1 VSPAPRGNVR
11 LRGAEADTFAP
22 SIPYDVFYTR
32 LASGPDGFRQGDH
45 ATILGPTKSG
55 KTTLALD
62 VVEIRTYVLGIFT
75 KPEDPILGELAG
87 RGWRTT
93 KKLDIQVQDG
103 IVADRRIAFH
113 PVTTSGTIRE
123 KEQRQAVRVREAFDY
138 VFNAGRW
145 CVFADEG
152 VWLTQHLG
160 LAREL
165 QAFWYQGRTS
175 DISLVLLAQRPAWVP
190 RAAYSQA
197 EHVFFFHTAD
207 RDDQKRFA
215 DLGGGVDT
223 DAVRALVAGL
233 ERHEFLYVAPHEGTL
248 LRSRVDLDMS
258 RAIGARPPHHPVGH
272 PGEQRV
278 GLEV

>member
-1 VSPAPRGNVR
+1 VPLARNVR
-11 LRGAEADTFAP
+11 LSGAEAEPYAPETDYATFY
-22 SIPYDVFYTR
+22 SR
-32 LASGPDGFRQGDH
+32 LAAGPDGFKQGDH
-45 ATILGPTKSG
+45 VTILGPTKSG

-62 VVEIRTYVLGIFT
+62 VVEIRDYVLGVFT
-75 KPEDPILGELAG
+75 KPDDPILDELAG

-103 IVADRRIAFH
+103 VVVDRRVAFH
-113 PVTTSGTIRE
+113 PVFRSGTIRE
-123 KEQRQAVRVREAFDY
+123 KEVRQAVACRAAFDY
-138 VFNAGRW
+138 VFDVGKW
-145 CVFADEG
+145 CVFVDEG
-152 VWLTQHLG
+152 VWMTQHLG

-233 ERHEFLYVAPHEGTL
+233 ERHQFLYVAPHEGTL
-248 LRSRVDLDMS
+248 LRATVEL
-258 RAIGARPPHHPVGH
+258 GAAQRLQGPSHTAPHHPVA
-272 PGEQRV
+272 
-278 GLEV
+278 

>member
-1 VSPAPRGNVR
+1 MRNPKIVGP
-11 LRGAEADTFAP
+11 EADGWAP
-22 SIPYDVFYTR
+22 ALPYDVFYSR
-32 LASGPDGFRQGDH
+32 LAAGPDGFKQGDH
-45 ATILGPTKSG
+45 VTILGPTKSG

-62 VVEIRTYVLGIFT
+62 VVEIRSYVLGVFT
-75 KPEDPILGELAG
+75 KPQDPILDELAG

-103 IVADRRIAFH
+103 VVMDRRVAFH
-113 PVTTSGTIRE
+113 PVYRSGTIRE
-123 KEQRQAVRVREAFDY
+123 KEQRQAVAVQGAFDY
-138 VFNAGRW
+138 VFDAGGW

-207 RDDQKRFA
+207 REDQKRFA

-223 DAVRALVAGL
+223 DAVRGLVAGL
-233 ERHEFLYVAPHEGTL
+233 SRHEFLYVAPHEGTL
-248 LRSRVDLDMS
+248 LRSTVQLGH
-258 RAIGARPPHHPVGH
+258 ATEHAPKATQPVE
-272 PGEQRV
+272 PVQ
-278 GLEV
+278 

>member
-1 VSPAPRGNVR
+1 VSRARVQSLSGPEAEQWAPQ
-11 LRGAEADTFAP
+11 
-22 SIPYDVFYTR
+22 IPYEVFYSR
-32 LASGPDGFRQGDH
+32 LAAGPDGFKQGDH
-45 ATILGPTKSG
+45 VTILGPTKGG

-62 VVEIRTYVLGIFT
+62 VVEIRNYVLGIFT
-75 KPEDPILGELAG
+75 KPQDPILDELAG

-93 KKLDIQVQDG
+93 KQLDIQVQDG
-103 IVADRRIAFH
+103 VVVDRRVAFH
-113 PVTTSGTIRE
+113 PVYRSGTIRD
-123 KEQRQAVRVREAFDY
+123 KEARQSVAVRRAFDY
-138 VFNAGRW
+138 VFDAGGW

-233 ERHEFLYVAPHEGTL
+233 QRFEFLYVAPHEGTL
-248 LRSRVDLDMS
+248 LRSKVELGMATRGQP
-258 RAIGARPPHHPVGH
+258 IRPPHHPV
-272 PGEQRV
+272 
-278 GLEV
+278 

>member
-1 VSPAPRGNVR
+1 MARNPRIT
-11 LRGAEADTFAP
+11 GAEAESFA
-22 SIPYDVFYTR
+22 SEVPYDAFYSR
-32 LASGPDGFRQGDH
+32 LAAGPDGFRQGDH
-45 ATILGPTKSG
+45 VTILGPTGCG

-75 KPEDPILGELAG
+75 KPRDPLLDELAG

-103 IVADRRIAFH
+103 VVVDRRLAFH
-113 PVTTSGTIRE
+113 PVFSSGTIRE
-123 KEQRQAVRVREAFDY
+123 KEVRQAEAVRSAFDY
-138 VFNAGRW
+138 VFDAGSW

-160 LAREL
+160 LAREM

-175 DISLVLLAQRPAWVP
+175 DISLVLLAQRPAWIP
-190 RAAYSQA
+190 KAAYSQA

-223 DAVRALVAGL
+223 DAVRGIVAGL
-233 ERHEFLYVAPHEGTL
+233 DDHQFLYVAPHSGTL
-248 LRSRVDLDMS
+248 LRSTCQLGHAQRFQ
-258 RAIGARPPHHPVGH
+258 GAPPRPPHHPV
-272 PGEQRV
+272 
-278 GLEV
+278 

>member
-1 VSPAPRGNVR
+1 MAAKVQR
-11 LRGAEADTFAP
+11 LSGAEAEPYAPEIDYATFY
-22 SIPYDVFYTR
+22 SR
-32 LASGPDGFRQGDH
+32 LAAGPDGFKQGDH

-62 VVEIRTYVLGIFT
+62 VVEIRSYVLGIFT
-75 KPEDPILGELAG
+75 KPQDPILDELSG

-103 IVADRRIAFH
+103 VVVDRRVAFH
-113 PVTTSGTIRE
+113 PVYRSGTIRE
-123 KEQRQAVRVREAFDY
+123 KEVRQAQAVRGAFDY
-138 VFNAGRW
+138 VFDTGSW

-207 RDDQKRFA
+207 REDQKRFA

-233 ERHEFLYVAPHEGTL
+233 DRFQFLYVAPHEGTI
-248 LRSRVDLDMS
+248 LRCSVELGLAAKRQGPPPS
-258 RAIGARPPHHPVGH
+258 PPHHPV
-272 PGEQRV
+272 
-278 GLEV
+278 

>member
-1 VSPAPRGNVR
+1 MASLPRNVR
-11 LRGAEADTFAP
+11 LQGAEADAFAP
-22 SIPYDVFYTR
+22 EVPYDAFYSR
-32 LASGPDGFRQGDH
+32 LAAGPDGFRQGDH
-45 ATILGPTKSG
+45 VTILGPTKSG

-62 VVEIRTYVLGIFT
+62 VVEIRTYVLGLFT
-75 KPEDPILGELAG
+75 KPQDPILDELAG

-93 KKLDIQVQDG
+93 HRLDIQVQDG
-103 IVADRRIAFH
+103 QVVDRRVAFH
-113 PVTTSGTIRE
+113 PVYRSGTIRE
-123 KEQRQAVRVREAFDY
+123 KEVRQAAAVRNALDY
-138 VFNAGRW
+138 VFSTGSW

-160 LAREL
+160 LSREL

-175 DISLVLLAQRPAWVP
+175 DLSLVLLAQRPAWVP

-207 RDDQKRFA
+207 REDQKRFA

-233 ERHEFLYVAPHEGTL
+233 DRHQFLYVAPHEGTL
-248 LRSRVDLDMS
+248 LRSSVELGKVRS
-258 RAIGARPPHHPVGH
+258 PAPPPHHPV
-272 PGEQRV
+272 P
-278 GLEV
+278 

>member
-1 VSPAPRGNVR
+1 MARVLQ
-11 LRGAEADTFAP
+11 LRGAEAEGYAP
-22 SIPYDVFYTR
+22 LAPYPSFYTR
-32 LASGPDGFRQGDH
+32 LAGGPDGFQQGDH
-45 ATILGPTKSG
+45 VTILGPTKSG

-62 VVEIRTYVLGIFT
+62 VCEIRTYVLGVFT
-75 KPEDPILGELAG
+75 KPQDPILDELAG
-87 RGWRTT
+87 RGWRKTR
-93 KKLDIQVQDG
+93 KLDIQVQDG
-103 IVADRRIAFH
+103 VVTDRRLAFH
-113 PVTTSGTIRE
+113 PVFATGSIRE
-123 KEQRQAVRVREAFDY
+123 KEQKQAAAVRGAFDY
-138 VFNAGRW
+138 IFEAGGW

-207 RDDQKRFA
+207 REDQKRFA

-233 ERHEFLYVAPHEGTL
+233 DRHEFLYVAPHEGTL
-248 LRSRVDLDMS
+248 IRSRVELEMAAQH
-258 RAIGARPPHHPVGH
+258 RGIQHRPAHHPV
-272 PGEQRV
+272 E
-278 GLEV
+278 

>member
-1 VSPAPRGNVR
+1 MPS
-11 LRGAEADTFAP
+11 LRNSKLTGAEADPWAP
-22 SIPYDVFYTR
+22 EVPYDVFYSR
-32 LASGPDGFRQGDH
+32 LAAGPDGFKQGDH
-45 ATILGPTKSG
+45 VTILGPTKSG
-55 KTTLALD
+55 KTTLAID

-75 KPEDPILGELAG
+75 KPEDPLLDDVRQ
-87 RGWRTT
+87 RGWRYTH
-93 KKLDIQVQDG
+93 KLDIQVQDG
-103 IVADRRIAFH
+103 VVQDRRVAYH
-113 PVTTSGTIRE
+113 PVYRSGTIRQ
-123 KEQRQAVRVREAFDY
+123 KETRQALAVQAAADY
-138 VFNAGRW
+138 VFDAGKW
-145 CVFADEG
+145 CVFIDEG
-152 VWLTQHLG
+152 VWVTQHLG

-233 ERHEFLYVAPHEGTL
+233 GRHEFLYVAPHEGTL
-248 LRSRVDLDMS
+248 LRSKVEL
-258 RAIGARPPHHPVGH
+258 GAATKFQTAELPPHYPADVK
-272 PGEQRV
+272 
-278 GLEV
+278 

>member
-1 VSPAPRGNVR
+1 MARLPKNIA
-11 LRGAEADTFAP
+11 LRGPEADEYAREIDYETFF
-22 SIPYDVFYTR
+22 SR
-32 LASGPDGFRQGDH
+32 LADGADGFKQGDH
-45 ATILGPTKSG
+45 VTILGPTKSG

-75 KPEDPILGELAG
+75 KPEDPLLEDVKK
-87 RGWRTT
+87 RGWRYTH
-93 KKLDIQVQDG
+93 KLDIQVQDG
-103 IVADRRIAFH
+103 VVQDRRIAYH
-113 PVTTSGTIRE
+113 PVYRSGTIRQ
-123 KEQRQAVRVREAFDY
+123 KEQRQAVAVQNACDY
-138 VFNAGRW
+138 VFDAGKW
-145 CVFADEG
+145 CVFIDEG
-152 VWLTQHLG
+152 VWVTQHLG

-207 RDDQKRFA
+207 REDQKRFA

-233 ERHEFLYVAPHEGTL
+233 ARHEFLYVAPHEGTL
-248 LRSRVDLDMS
+248 LRSKVELGLATRRRQAVV
-258 RAIGARPPHHPVGH
+258 PPHYPT
-272 PGEQRV
+272 EAR
-278 GLEV
+278 